1 MSILA
6 FQPQHLKSIPQGV
19 HVIRHP
25 AGTLP
30 DRDAIFAA
38 LPRTEQGTPQLHYDT
53 LWIGGGHGDV
63 DNQGAPTKLNDC
75 TGVEKVTSFI
85 EDSVTIGIRTPALIV
100 DSCFSLAWLPQFA
113 PLLTEDGMFAG
124 WSCICSVNRLE
135 LLTSHRLPALVEQI
149 EINMGTAT
157 SSQVVYIARD
167 RLLIRYAQLTESV
180 EVKAADLTDAQ
191 VTLARVGKATWQGRP
206 LIATD
211 QRIEDRTRFI
221 ERLHQL

>member
-19 HVIRHP
+19 HVIRHT

-30 DRDAIFAA
+30 DRDAIVAA

-53 LWIGGGHGDV
+53 LWIGGGHGNV
-63 DNQGAPTKLNDC
+63 DNQGAPIQLNDC
-75 TGVEKVTSFI
+75 TGVEEVTSFI
-85 EDSVTIGIRTPALIV
+85 EDLVTIGIRTPALIV

-124 WSCICSVNRLE
+124 WSCICGVNRLE

-149 EINMGTAT
+149 EINMHTAT

-167 RLLIRYAQLTESV
+167 RLLIRYAQLTESGEV
-180 EVKAADLTDAQ
+180 EANDLTGAEA
-191 VTLARVGKATWQGRP
+191 TLARVGRATWQDRP
-206 LIATD
+206 LIATE
-211 QRIEDRTRFI
+211 QRIKDRAGFI

>member
-30 DRDAIFAA
+30 DRDAIVAA

-85 EDSVTIGIRTPALIV
+85 EDLVTIGIRTPALIV

-113 PLLTEDGMFAG
+113 PLLTEDGMFSG
-124 WSCICSVNRLE
+124 WSCISSVNRLE

-167 RLLIRYAQLTESV
+167 RLLICYAQLTESV
-180 EVKAADLTDAQ
+180 EVKAADLADAQ

-211 QRIEDRTRFI
+211 QRIKDRTRFI

>member
-1 MSILA
+1 M
-6 FQPQHLKSIPQGV
+6 
-19 HVIRHP
+19 
-25 AGTLP
+25 
-30 DRDAIFAA
+30 
-38 LPRTEQGTPQLHYDT
+38 PRTEQGTPQLHYDT

-85 EDSVTIGIRTPALIV
+85 EDLVTIGIRTPALIV

-149 EINMGTAT
+149 EINMDTAT

-191 VTLARVGKATWQGRP
+191 VALARVGKATWQGRP